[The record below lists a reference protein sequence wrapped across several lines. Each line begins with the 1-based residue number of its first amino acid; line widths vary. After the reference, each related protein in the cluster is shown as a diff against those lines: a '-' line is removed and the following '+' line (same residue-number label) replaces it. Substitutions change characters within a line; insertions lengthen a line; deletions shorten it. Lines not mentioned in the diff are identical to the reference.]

1 MWLLLQLQ
9 ALSLQSE
16 YCFGDPTAHNTTPH
30 SGNQIPSTKLLR
42 KLICILQLPTS
53 WNSHSHN
60 HSHSHSNF
68 LENHEKAY
76 HVIIKAETWALREK
90 NLKSEPLVDDSDLS
104 LAVFLC
110 LFFSMRKEST
120 MADDGVANGGVDEQ
134 YGEES
139 TTKIAVLQRERDELL
154 NENAARKEE
163 IKELTAELDGLR
175 KDHAVNNQKI
185 EEMQRE
191 MVQSREG
198 AKAAEVI
205 AAGAANLEKDLARL
219 QHDIISEMSAAE
231 EARADAAEL
240 RKALGEKESRVESLE
255 RKIGVLETKEIEER
269 NKRIRFEEEMRDKI
283 DEKEKEIKAFK
294 QKFEEL
300 EKIAGEKKSEL
311 EKFEELEKIAAQ
323 KNSELEESVKQK
335 LKLEQL
341 LVESEKKVTVLES
354 SIVQLREEAKEAE
367 KVILS
372 LKEKAGKTIKNIDR
386 GVNGIDGEGKVL
398 KLQWPVVAAAGST
411 GAVVAA
417 AAVFYVCYGRRR

>member
-1 MWLLLQLQ
+1 
-9 ALSLQSE
+9 
-16 YCFGDPTAHNTTPH
+16 
-30 SGNQIPSTKLLR
+30 
-42 KLICILQLPTS
+42 
-53 WNSHSHN
+53 
-60 HSHSHSNF
+60 
-68 LENHEKAY
+68 
-76 HVIIKAETWALREK
+76 
-90 NLKSEPLVDDSDLS
+90 
-104 LAVFLC
+104 
-110 LFFSMRKEST
+110 

-163 IKELTAELDGLR
+163 IEELTAELDGLR
-175 KDHAVNNQKI
+175 KDRAVNNQKI

-191 MVQSREG
+191 LVQSREG

-205 AAGAANLEKDLARL
+205 AARAADLETDLARL
-219 QHDIISEMSAAE
+219 QHDMISEMSAAE

-311 EKFEELEKIAAQ
+311 EKIVAQ

-335 LKLEQL
+335 LKLEEL
-341 LVESEKKVTVLES
+341 LTESGKKVTVLES

-372 LKEKAGKTIKNIDR
+372 LKEKASETIKKIDR
-386 GVNGIDGEGKVL
+386 GVKGIDGEEKVL

>member
-1 MWLLLQLQ
+1 
-9 ALSLQSE
+9 
-16 YCFGDPTAHNTTPH
+16 
-30 SGNQIPSTKLLR
+30 
-42 KLICILQLPTS
+42 
-53 WNSHSHN
+53 
-60 HSHSHSNF
+60 
-68 LENHEKAY
+68 
-76 HVIIKAETWALREK
+76 
-90 NLKSEPLVDDSDLS
+90 
-104 LAVFLC
+104 
-110 LFFSMRKEST
+110 

-154 NENAARKEE
+154 NENATRKEE
-163 IKELTAELDGLR
+163 IEELTAELDGLR
-175 KDHAVNNQKI
+175 KDRAVNNQKI

-191 MVQSREG
+191 LVQSREG

-205 AAGAANLEKDLARL
+205 AARAADLETDLARL
-219 QHDIISEMSAAE
+219 QHDMISEMSAAE

-311 EKFEELEKIAAQ
+311 EKFEELEKIVAQ

-335 LKLEQL
+335 LKLEEL
-341 LVESEKKVTVLES
+341 LTESGKKVTVLES

-372 LKEKAGKTIKNIDR
+372 LKEKASETIKKIDR
-386 GVNGIDGEGKVL
+386 GVKGIDGEEKVL